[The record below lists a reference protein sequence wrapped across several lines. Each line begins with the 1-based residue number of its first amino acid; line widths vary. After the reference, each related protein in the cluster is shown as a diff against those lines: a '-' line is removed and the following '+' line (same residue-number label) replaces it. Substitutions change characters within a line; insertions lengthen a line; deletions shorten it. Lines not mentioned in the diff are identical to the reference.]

1 MKTLKLVKKVVKYMD
16 YDAIH
21 ITIPKTEFEILEKAI
36 DDYIPQDQVLLFWT
50 LIGTLNK
57 NTTKIKFPVD
67 K

>member
-1 MKTLKLVKKVVKYMD
+1 MD
-16 YDAIH
+16 FDAIH